1 MKRLLRAVLTL
12 SGLCLVYGCGGGS
25 PAPPPPPTP
34 PTLKLAPASLS
45 FGVSVVGNESSPQV
59 ETLTNTGGTELV
71 INSMAITGADVT
83 DFSQTSGTCED
94 A

>member
-1 MKRLLRAVLTL
+1 
-12 SGLCLVYGCGGGS
+12 
-25 PAPPPPPTP
+25 
-34 PTLKLAPASLS
+34 
-45 FGVSVVGNESSPQV
+45 V